1 MRGLATAPFCRI
13 RPAVVLSANQER
25 ASIRLKDSRG
35 TSHMPKYEGVL
46 HFTIPVKDLDR
57 SEKFY
62 TEVLDFK
69 KVGRRDP
76 IVFMRAGDNY
86 FNLTYSENPITLN
99 AVGRHEIHS
108 AFRLTPEAY
117 EEALKTLPER
127 GVEIFKQE
135 DRKAGMFV
143 GRSAYIRD
151 PDGNV
156 IELIDLVRAAT

>member
-1 MRGLATAPFCRI
+1 
-13 RPAVVLSANQER
+13 
-25 ASIRLKDSRG
+25 
-35 TSHMPKYEGVL
+35 MPKYEGVL

-62 TEVLDFK
+62 TEMLDFK
-69 KVGRRDP
+69 KIDRSGP

-117 EEALKTLPER
+117 EEALKVLPEPRRRDFQAR
-127 GVEIFKQE
+127 GSQGGI
-135 DRKAGMFV
+135 FV

>member
-1 MRGLATAPFCRI
+1 M
-13 RPAVVLSANQER
+13 
-25 ASIRLKDSRG
+25 LKI
-35 TSHMPKYEGVL
+35 EGVL

-62 TEVLDFK
+62 RNVLNFQKINRTD
-69 KVGRRDP
+69 R
-76 IVFMRAGDNY
+76 IVFMRAGDHY

-99 AVGRHEIHS
+99 AAGRHEIHS
-108 AFRLTPEAY
+108 AFRMTPQAY
-117 EEALKTLPER
+117 DDALKILPGK

-135 DRKAGMFV
+135 DRRVGVFV

-156 IELIDLVRAAT
+156 IEFIDLVRAQTEPAQDA

>member
-1 MRGLATAPFCRI
+1 
-13 RPAVVLSANQER
+13 
-25 ASIRLKDSRG
+25 
-35 TSHMPKYEGVL
+35 MPKYEGVL

-69 KVGRRDP
+69 KVDRSGP

-108 AFRLTPEAY
+108 AFRLTPEDY
-117 EEALKTLPER
+117 DEALKILPER

-135 DRKAGMFV
+135 DRKAGIFV

-156 IELIDLVRAAT
+156 IEFIDLVRAATVDDRARLNRSSGPRP